1 MKKLFAITDIFLQG
15 MSWKVLALV
24 KLCLFAA
31 GVTVGTALS
40 PKRRRMIL
48 PIALVAFVATY
59 IPLMVQFARTAIQ
72 CLRNPTFGKR
82 AI

>member
-40 PKRRRMIL
+40 PKRRMIL